1 MAPAMDEDQ
10 EIDSSPS
17 ETLAIGLLRDDMRQV
32 IHRINKIQEEIV
44 RMRERINELSQHIE
58 LEKSLRRNSEALHR
72 RRMHT
77 FMTKLRNLTN
87 DYLSDPDDQ
96 AS

>member
-1 MAPAMDEDQ
+1 MDEDQ

-32 IHRINKIQEEIV
+32 IQRIQKIQEEIV

-87 DYLSDPDDQ
+87 DYLSDPEDQ
-96 AS
+96 VS